1 VPPPDLPP
9 IVANGS
15 PEQPPVASG
24 TTRHD
29 PGLGLLLL
37 ATGYV
42 IMSLT
47 DGVAKLLTAEI
58 APGEIAWARYSFMAV
73 LTLPFVVAVT
83 GWRSF
88 VPDRVFANLMRGV
101 LIGSG
106 SAMTFIA
113 LQKIPLADS
122 VAIFFIQPFL
132 LTILSVIFEHEKVGW
147 RRWSAIAIGFAGALL
162 VIQPTFAEFGPYA
175 LLQAASAACFAG
187 FMLLNRRLRDTGP
200 AMSLQAFSSLTG
212 AVVLTL
218 LLVAGSV
225 AEIPA
230 FTFVMPTLPQWA
242 MLAAFGGCAAIGHSL
257 MVLAFRYATPAVIAP
272 TAYVQIISATV
283 FGYVVFGDF
292 PNLMTWIGIA
302 IIVACG
308 IYVFHRETRVR
319 TRS

>member
-1 VPPPDLPP
+1 VVASDPPP
-9 IVANGS
+9 GS
-15 PEQPPVASG
+15 TDRG
-24 TTRHD
+24 RHD
-29 PGLGLLLL
+29 PGLGLTIL

-47 DGVAKLLTAEI
+47 DGVAKFLTAEI
-58 APGEIAWARYSFMAV
+58 APGEIAWARYLFMAT
-73 LTLPFVVAVT
+73 LTLPFVVAIN
-83 GWRSF
+83 GWRSLL
-88 VPDRVFANLMRGV
+88 PDRIVANLMRGV

-147 RRWSAIAIGFAGALL
+147 RRWSAIVIGFTGALL

-175 LLQAASAACFAG
+175 LLQALSAGCFAG

-200 AMSLQAFSSLTG
+200 ALSLQAFSSLT
-212 AVVLTL
+212 AACVLTI

-225 AEIPA
+225 TEMPP
-230 FTFVMPTLPQWA
+230 FTFVMPTAPQWA

-257 MVLAFRYATPAVIAP
+257 MVLAFRYATPAVVAP
-272 TAYVQIISATV
+272 TAYVQIISATI
-283 FGYVVFGDF
+283 FGYFVFGDF

-302 IIVACG
+302 IVVACG
-308 IYVFHRETRVR
+308 IYVFHRETRVKAG
-319 TRS
+319 S

>member
-1 VPPPDLPP
+1 VAASHPPHGLTDR
-9 IVANGS
+9 G
-15 PEQPPVASG
+15 
-24 TTRHD
+24 RHD
-29 PGLGLLLL
+29 PGLGLTLL

-47 DGVAKLLTAEI
+47 DGVAKFLTAEF
-58 APGEIAWARYSFMAV
+58 APGEIAWARYSFMAT
-73 LTLPFVVAVT
+73 LTLPFVVAIN
-83 GWRSF
+83 GWRSLL
-88 VPDRVFANLMRGV
+88 PDRIVANLMRGV
-101 LIGSG
+101 LIGLG

-132 LTILSVIFEHEKVGW
+132 LSILSMIFEHEKVGW
-147 RRWSAIAIGFAGALL
+147 RRWSAIVIGFGGALL

-200 AMSLQAFSSLTG
+200 VMSLQAFSSLTG

-218 LLVAGSV
+218 LLVGGSV
-225 AEIPA
+225 ADIPT
-230 FTFVMPTLPQWA
+230 FTFVMPTAPQWA

-292 PNLMTWIGIA
+292 PNLKTWIGIV
-302 IIVACG
+302 IIVSCG
-308 IYVFHRETRVR
+308 IYVFHRETRVKAG
-319 TRS
+319 S